1 MTASKTLLA
10 IVAALALALPAAA
23 NPQERHQEARIGE
36 GVASGE
42 LTRHEAKRL
51 HHEQKRIDH
60 MQRKAKKDGVVTGRE
75 ARRIDRQQ
83 DQASRHI
90 ARQKHDRQ
98 ER

>member
-1 MTASKTLLA
+1 
-10 IVAALALALPAAA
+10 
-23 NPQERHQEARIGE
+23 
-36 GVASGE
+36 
-42 LTRHEAKRL
+42 
-51 HHEQKRIDH
+51 